1 MAPHINWKLF
11 GTAAENVEKQ
21 AAGMADMFSSAI
33 KGTGAAMGAP
43 ARPSVQSKLGVPR
56 VAALDIDNTPPPPSV
71 KPIVVPPSTARVS
84 DPVDPTSQQGRVLS
98 SPSPTSPAA
107 PAAQPAPGGGQFPPG
122 GGITGPTSQSFIET
136 LNRPLTHSE
145 ADGPN
150 AYDGSPEG
158 NSMAAAQ
165 GLDPSKPPM
174 VGPQGLPGPVP
185 GGPGTTPVN
194 PGVPAPAAP
203 GGGAAPA
210 APGGG
215 YIPGDNPLP
224 NKTPAPPPAP
234 AEPPPGVS
242 PEQAKTG
249 PDGVEGTSDDD
260 FWKKQKSWWS
270 ERPQRPK
277 APQSQQGG
285 GFGPQI
291 MQYIRSMFGPGGG
304 GGGGGGRLPQ
314 YPGAWPGM
322 TMPQWPGGGGGGWPG
337 GGGGG
342 WPQQQQQQQQP
353 WNASREDIEA
363 WMKNMPTRGGGA
375 PAAPAAQ
382 AAPSN
387 EPGATAPA
395 PPTPPAASL
404 APAATTSMAETMGV
418 QQPPSGRQPSGTRV
432 PGAPEGPE
440 GGRMED
446 MPKPVEPEGFGF
458 RSEGQPPPEAPGP
471 LDPGG
476 EQHMPILADQ
486 DEKPEAPQA
495 PAPSEYGE
503 GYDPAW
509 AEDTSPQPPIDPT
522 QQYPLG
528 RENQP
533 IASLSD
539 EQRGRRI
546 DSAQDSRRRRG
557 AIKNQREEEF
567 GPNFPEEVADS
578 YENQETPPGTYDRAE
593 PSAAPASPPAPPKP
607 RDLPRD
613 QAQSGD
619 LGAAMR
625 EMGESPDS
633 REKPQGGRGGR
644 TTMDYRPDE
653 DAGGRTTMDYRPD
666 EDAGGRQELGADP
679 NQWNE
684 QQWMDDLRK
693 DQKRNPL

>member
-387 EPGATAPA
+387 APGATAPA

-476 EQHMPILADQ
+476 EQQPPLQPAAGGEMFDEGSEELAQNPPGSAGPEQMPA
-486 DEKPEAPQA
+486 KPKQSPYFYQN
-495 PAPSEYGE
+495 PPRTSGM
-503 GYDPAW
+503 DRFS
-509 AEDTSPQPPIDPT
+509 EDT
-522 QQYPLG
+522 
-528 RENQP
+528 E
-533 IASLSD
+533 
-539 EQRGRRI
+539 
-546 DSAQDSRRRRG
+546 
-557 AIKNQREEEF
+557 REEEY
-567 GPNFPEEVADS
+567 GPGFPREVSDS
-578 YENQETPPGTYDRAE
+578 YKDQET
-593 PSAAPASPPAPPKP
+593 PASPPAPPKP

-653 DAGGRTTMDYRPD
+653 DAGGR
-666 EDAGGRQELGADP
+666 QELGADP